1 MKPVGVLEGVL
12 NHAINKSNPAAVK
25 KLKLGEIWDSRSGVD
40 GDSFFWDVTVCR
52 LVYFQCKVCIC
63 CLF

>member
-25 KLKLGEIWDSRSGVD
+25 KLKLCEIWDSRSGVD
-40 GDSFFWDVTVCR
+40 GDSFFCDVTVCR
-52 LVYFQCKVCIC
+52 LVYFQ
-63 CLF
+63 